1 MSRAGGLVRRA
12 IARWQRGTAEE
23 QTRFNEA
30 GDTLIEVLLTIIVLG
45 LAVTALLAGFATAI
59 TSSANS
65 RDLTNLD
72 ASSRAATDA
81 AIAQVQA
88 NQASAFGSC
97 PNSWTPSRRPV
108 ARSPVNRMEIRWLP
122 G

>member
-1 MSRAGGLVRRA
+1 MIWAASLFRKA
-12 IARWQRGTAEE
+12 IERWQRGTAEDR
-23 QTRFNEA
+23 TRSNEA

-72 ASSRAATDA
+72 ASSRAATNA
-81 AIAQVQA
+81 AIAQV
-88 NQASAFGSC
+88 
-97 PNSWTPSRRPV
+97 
-108 ARSPVNRMEIRWLP
+108 
-122 G
+122 